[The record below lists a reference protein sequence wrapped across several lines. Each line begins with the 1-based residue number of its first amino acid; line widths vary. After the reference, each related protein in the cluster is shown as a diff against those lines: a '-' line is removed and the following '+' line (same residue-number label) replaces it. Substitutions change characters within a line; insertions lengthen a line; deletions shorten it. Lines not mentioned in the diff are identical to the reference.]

1 MSSQVNRQEDRL
13 LGRENNMGKGLEGG
27 RTCPVPGK
35 VGMTMMLG
43 KIEGKR

>member
-43 KIEGKR
+43 KIEVKR